1 MYSFQGRVLN
11 LQIRDRVPRA
21 RSFQA
26 GLPNMV
32 PTRMSPRS
40 IVPDR
45 LSSSRMVP
53 SRRDPSSVVPAR
65 MSPSSTVQA
74 RMSQNRMVPSR
85 RDQNSVVT
93 SRRDPRLVTV
103 VRSRDLPGIIQQTSS
118 ALTGSQSIPTTSQNT
133 MLSSICPSPRS
144 VRCFSW
150 PRNQDTR
157 RAYVCDG
164 GCRGRT
170 CPVPCECS
178 CVDPRLIGRLR
189 AAGRISGPELRLI
202 DSRVFDSVRRQQSR
216 GRILT
221 VRPSTQSGTQSQRG
235 TNTNNGRR
243 TNELNRSRDTLPDLS
258 FGISDDVLA
267 TLIAQP
273 ALNEIVGPQG
283 INQIL
288 AGEPPPLLSRDNRR
302 QGSPS
307 SSVLSNTV
315 SQPESGTSSVRAQ
328 PRADNSVQDQN
339 MGIPVPL
346 SRLNFDPITQVDS
359 ASGLSVG
366 K

>member
-1 MYSFQGRVLN
+1 MN
-11 LQIRDRVPRA
+11 LQIRDRIPRA

-26 GLPNMV
+26 SLPNMV
-32 PTRMSPRS
+32 PTRMSPSS
-40 IVPDR
+40 IVPARMSPSSMVPSR

-53 SRRDPSSVVPAR
+53 SRRDLSSVV
-65 MSPSSTVQA
+65 S
-74 RMSQNRMVPSR
+74 
-85 RDQNSVVT
+85 
-93 SRRDPRLVTV
+93 SRRDPRLVTG
-103 VRSRDLPGIIQQTSS
+103 VRSRDLPGRIQPSS
-118 ALTGSQSIPTTSQNT
+118 GALAGSQSVPTTSRNT
-133 MLSSICPSPRS
+133 MLSSICPPPRS

-170 CPVPCECS
+170 CPIPCECS
-178 CVDPRLIGRLR
+178 CVDPRLLGRLR
-189 AAGRISGPELRLI
+189 AIGRISGPELRLI

-221 VRPSTQSGTQSQRG
+221 VRPSTQTGTQSQRG
-235 TNTNNGRR
+235 TNANSGLR

-302 QGSPS
+302 QESPP

-315 SQPESGTSSVRAQ
+315 TQPDIRNVGTSSVRAQ
-328 PRADNSVQDQN
+328 PRADNSAQDQN

-359 ASGLSVG
+359 ASGLNVG
-366 K
+366 KWTLLIHYNGRV